1 MDGEH
6 STHRERRSGSGKG
19 RDREALDH
27 VAARRDRRQLE
38 RRREDEH
45 HAESEEAEH
54 GCRGEVQAL
63 ATAETKSEMRRRA
76 ASSAPSARAD
86 AIRKGRK
93 KTYDAAGLLVSYS
106 RRRSSTFIICPLTGH
121 LASRRAAPN
130 AQLAQ
135 KT

>member
-1 MDGEH
+1 M
-6 STHRERRSGSGKG
+6 S
-19 RDREALDH
+19 
-27 VAARRDRRQLE
+27 RRD
-38 RRREDEH
+38 
-45 HAESEEAEH
+45 
-54 GCRGEVQAL
+54 
-63 ATAETKSEMRRRA
+63 ATAGSWNADVRTSIMQRA
-76 ASSAPSARAD
+76 RKRNMGVEVRCRLGLRQKLNQRCADELRPGLEVLAPTPLG
-86 AIRKGRK
+86 KLKK